1 MPIYF
6 MNKRGNFKTP
16 QKFLKIIAAILKR
29 SVFGGYLF
37 NSHAQT
43 AALISSTLIF
53 QSLFELFLKLSLEK
67 EKFVCYII
75 VRIQ

>member
-1 MPIYF
+1 
-6 MNKRGNFKTP
+6 
-16 QKFLKIIAAILKR
+16 LKIIAAILKR

-53 QSLFELFLKLSLEK
+53 QSLFESVLKLPQCHLNFFTVDERK
-67 EKFVCYII
+67 YE
-75 VRIQ
+75 